1 MAAEPSELFPLPWE
15 QVYWSSAPAWPLSV
29 LRPATQYALTDFRL
43 VVRRRGRTVQELA
56 LDEVGSVRLSQS
68 WSQRLIGTSTVHV
81 HSRRNG
87 RAPVRARSAG
97 HSHPA
102 AALGTRAAAA
112 LGAPIELANIHQ
124 GPQLA
129 LILQLRA
136 IDSVED
142 AEFIRSALG
151 GDASLLRPR
160 HLSAG
165 LLAAVTL
172 AFALTF
178 GVIGLARHDSLPPI
192 VYAADDPI
200 APNGERRS
208 RAEIVAF
215 MEEQV
220 MPFARRV
227 LGPLEGGA
235 DNVTCET
242 CHGPD
247 AEARN
252 WQMPGVRAL
261 PEPEFR
267 LAGMERAGF
276 WLDPQMRNAVYGY
289 LAEEHKQSTAAYMRG
304 IVMPGMA
311 ALMRRPAYD
320 FSKSYGYN
328 RAHAAVGCYH
338 CHLVE

>member
-1 MAAEPSELFPLPWE
+1 MAAGPFESFPLPWE
-15 QVYWSSAPAWPLSV
+15 QVYWSSAPAWPLSIV
-29 LRPATQYALTDFRL
+29 RPATEYALTDFRL
-43 VVRRRGRTVQELA
+43 VVRRHGRTVLELA
-56 LDEVGSVRLSQS
+56 LDDVESVRLRQS
-68 WSQRLIGTSTVHV
+68 WYQRLAATSTVYV
-81 HSRRNG
+81 FSRRNG
-87 RAPVRARSAG
+87 RS
-97 HSHPA
+97 
-102 AALGTRAAAA
+102 
-112 LGAPIELANIHQ
+112 IELANIHH

-136 IDSVED
+136 TDLVDD

-151 GDASLLRPR
+151 ADAPLLRPH
-160 HLSAG
+160 HLSTG
-165 LLAAVTL
+165 LVVAATL

-178 GVIGLARHDSLPPI
+178 GVIGLARHDSLPPV
-192 VYAADDPI
+192 VYADDDPI
-200 APNGERRS
+200 APNGQRKS
-208 RAEIVAF
+208 KAEIVAF
-215 MEEQV
+215 MEQQV

-227 LGPLEGGA
+227 LGPLQGGA

-247 AEARN
+247 AAERN
-252 WQMPGVRAL
+252 WRMPGVRAL

-276 WLDPQMRNAVYGY
+276 WLDPQVRNAVYGY

-304 IVMPGMA
+304 VVMPGMA
-311 ALMRRPAYD
+311 ALLRRPAYD
-320 FSKSYGYN
+320 FSKSYGFN